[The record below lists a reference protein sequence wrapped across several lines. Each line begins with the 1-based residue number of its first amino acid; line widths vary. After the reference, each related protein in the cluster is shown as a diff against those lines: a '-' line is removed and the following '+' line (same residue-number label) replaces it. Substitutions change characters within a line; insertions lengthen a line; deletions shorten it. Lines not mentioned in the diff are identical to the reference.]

1 MILKSEIKG
10 NQTDS
15 LVDDNII
22 RWIEAFLI
30 DRKARGC
37 AKGTMVFYR
46 QKLKY
51 FADYCESQSVSKIS
65 QITPNMFRLY
75 LLYLED
81 TGHNPGGRHAV
92 YRVLRAFLFWFEDE
106 MEPENWSNP
115 VLKVKAPKV
124 PLEPLEPVDFETVSQ
139 MIKACEA
146 NTFCGIRDKALL
158 LFLLDTGV
166 RAGELLAINIEDIN
180 QARGDILIRHS
191 KGKRPRY
198 VFMSKHTK
206 RALRKYLN
214 QRKDDNKALWVTHPR
229 FNSGRLKYDSLRA
242 IMTRRAKQAGI
253 DPPSLHDFRRAFA
266 LAMLRNGTDIFTLA
280 KLMGHK
286 GITVLQRYLRE
297 TRQDTKIAHRRA
309 SPVETGLFKSNQ
321 LVNRDPVLH

>member
-1 MILKSEIKG
+1 MFLKPEAQRTLSDSPVNEDIL
-10 NQTDS
+10 T
-15 LVDDNII
+15 
-22 RWIEAFLI
+22 WIEAFLI

-37 AKGTMVFYR
+37 AKGTLVFYQ
-46 QKLKY
+46 QKMKS
-51 FADYCESQSVSKIS
+51 FADYCESQVVSEVS
-65 QITPNMFRLY
+65 QITPTMVRQY

-81 TGHNPGGRHAV
+81 TGHNPGGRHAA
-92 YRVLRAFLFWFEDE
+92 YRSLRAFLFWFEDE
-106 MEPENWSNP
+106 VEPENWSNP
-115 VLKVKAPKV
+115 VHKVKAPKV
-124 PLEPLEPVDFETVSQ
+124 PIEPLEPVEFETVSQ
-139 MIKACEA
+139 MIKVCEA

-198 VFMSKHTK
+198 VYVSKHSK

-214 QRKDDNKALWVTHPR
+214 QRRDNDKALWVTHPR

-242 IMTRRAKQAGI
+242 IMTRRAKQAGVE
-253 DPPSLHDFRRAFA
+253 PPSLHDFRRAFA

-286 GITVLQRYLRE
+286 GITVGNHPL
-297 TRQDTKIAHRRA
+297 K
-309 SPVETGLFKSNQ
+309 
-321 LVNRDPVLH
+321 